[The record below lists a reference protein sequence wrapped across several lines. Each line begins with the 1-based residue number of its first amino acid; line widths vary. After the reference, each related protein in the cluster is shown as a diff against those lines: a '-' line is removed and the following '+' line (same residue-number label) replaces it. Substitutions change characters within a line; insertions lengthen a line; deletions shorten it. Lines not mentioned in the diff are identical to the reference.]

1 MIRLLT
7 NELRINWLESITSQ
21 SNNRSFN
28 LVLRLFFYFK
38 GEKMNIEKI
47 RQLNDSFRKSFQGGR
62 VVITPYVQSLTDDD
76 RNELMKQVQA
86 FDNFTE
92 DNDPYGEHDF
102 GAINFKNDTYFWKID
117 YYDADYNYFSPDP
130 SDPNVT
136 NRVLTVMRGDE
147 Y

>member
-1 MIRLLT
+1 MWLYT
-7 NELRINWLESITSQ
+7 DELKINWLESITSQ

-28 LVLRLFFYFK
+28 PMLRLFFYFK

-47 RQLNDSFRKSFQGGR
+47 RQLNDSFRKSFNGGR
-62 VVITPYVQSLTDDD
+62 VIITPCAQSLTDDD
-76 RNELMKQVQA
+76 RKELLKQVQA

-117 YYDADYNYFSPDP
+117 YYDTD
-130 SDPNVT
+130 
-136 NRVLTVMRGDE
+136 
-147 Y
+147 

>member
-7 NELRINWLESITSQ
+7 NELKINWLESITSQ

-47 RQLNDSFRKSFQGGR
+47 RQLNDSFRKSFNGGR
-62 VVITPYVQSLTDDD
+62 IVITRCVQSLTDDD
-76 RNELMKQVQA
+76 RNELIKQVQA

-102 GAINFKNDTYFWKID
+102 GAINFKTIRTSGKSIITTPIITIS
-117 YYDADYNYFSPDP
+117 A
-130 SDPNVT
+130 
-136 NRVLTVMRGDE
+136 LTPATRMSQIE
-147 Y
+147 S

>member
-1 MIRLLT
+1 MIRILT

-21 SNNRSFN
+21 SNNRSLN

-47 RQLNDSFRKSFQGGR
+47 RQLNDSFRKSFNGGR
-62 VVITPYVQSLTDDD
+62 VVITPYVESLTDDD
-76 RNELMKQVQA
+76 RNDLMKQVQA

-102 GAINFKNDTYFWKID
+102 RHRI
-117 YYDADYNYFSPDP
+117 
-130 SDPNVT
+130 
-136 NRVLTVMRGDE
+136 LTE
-147 Y
+147 YRKHITSSHLIQK

>member
-1 MIRLLT
+1 M
-7 NELRINWLESITSQ
+7 
-21 SNNRSFN
+21 
-28 LVLRLFFYFK
+28 LRLFFYFK

-47 RQLNDSFRKSFQGGR
+47 RQLNDTFRKSFNGGR
-62 VVITPYVQSLTDDD
+62 VVITPCVQSLTDDD
-76 RNELMKQVQA
+76 RQELLKQVQM

-102 GAINFKNDTYFWKID
+102 GTINFKNDTYFWKID
-117 YYDADYNYFSPDP
+117 YYDTDYNYFSPDP

-136 NRVLTVMRGDE
+136 NRVLTIMRGDE

>member
-1 MIRLLT
+1 MRLYT
-7 NELRINWLESITSQ
+7 DELKISWLESITSQ

-28 LVLRLFFYFK
+28 PVLRLFFYFK

-47 RQLNDSFRKSFQGGR
+47 RQLNDSFRKSFNGGR
-62 VVITPYVQSLTDDD
+62 GIITPCVQSLTDDD
-76 RNELMKQVQA
+76 RKEFLKQVQE

-117 YYDADYNYFSPDP
+117 YYDTDYNYFSPDP

-136 NRVLTVMRGDE
+136 NRVLTIMRGDE

>member
-1 MIRLLT
+1 MWLYTDKLKIS
-7 NELRINWLESITSQ
+7 WLESITSQ

-47 RQLNDSFRKSFQGGR
+47 RQLNDSFRKSFNGGR
-62 VVITPYVQSLTDDD
+62 VVITPCVQSLTDDN

-117 YYDADYNYFSPDP
+117 
-130 SDPNVT
+130 
-136 NRVLTVMRGDE
+136 
-147 Y
+147 

>member
-1 MIRLLT
+1 MRLYT
-7 NELRINWLESITSQ
+7 DELKISWLESITSQ
-21 SNNRSFN
+21 FNNRSFTKCEA
-28 LVLRLFFYFK
+28 LFYFK

-47 RQLNDSFRKSFQGGR
+47 RQLNDSFRKSFNGGR
-62 VVITPYVQSLTDDD
+62 VIITPCVQSLTDDD
-76 RNELMKQVQA
+76 RNELMKQVQE

-117 YYDADYNYFSPDP
+117 YYDTDYNYFSPDP

-136 NRVLTVMRGDE
+136 NRVLTIMRGDE

>member
-1 MIRLLT
+1 MRLYT
-7 NELRINWLESITSQ
+7 NELKISWLESVTSQ

-28 LVLRLFFYFK
+28 PVLRLFFYFK

-47 RQLNDSFRKSFQGGR
+47 RRLNDTFRKSFNGGR
-62 VVITPYVQSLTDDD
+62 VVLTRCVQSLTDND
-76 RNELMKQVQA
+76 RQELLKQVQA

-117 YYDADYNYFSPDP
+117 YYDTDYNYFSPDP

-136 NRVLTVMRGDE
+136 NRVLTIMRGDE

>member
-1 MIRLLT
+1 MWLYT
-7 NELRINWLESITSQ
+7 NELKISWLESVTSQ

-28 LVLRLFFYFK
+28 PVLRLFFYFK

-47 RQLNDSFRKSFQGGR
+47 RQLNDTFRKSFNGGR
-62 VVITPYVQSLTDDD
+62 VVLTRCVQSLTDDD
-76 RNELMKQVQA
+76 RQELLKQVQE

-102 GAINFKNDTYFWKID
+102 GVINFKNDTYFWKID
-117 YYDADYNYFSPDP
+117 YYDTDYNYFSPDA
-130 SDPNVT
+130 SDSDVT
-136 NRVLTVMRGDE
+136 NRVITIMRGDE